1 MRLSIAARSA
11 VRFASS
17 RAGNAVAAASTSEAN
32 VVLDVLVEALG
43 PQSEASSTAARI
55 SVPLA
60 LAPRPTVASFGSV
73 EQLVTLSGEEKDAGG
88 EEDADAD
95 DLGELDLGDLEGL
108 DTEGGAAPAADYVAE
123 LLKGRNFTPQE
134 VRALR
139 LFDRVRRPRSRARSP
154 PRVAPPPPTHSP
166 LLLALHSLTT
176 TRRTNSRGAQTVKEL
191 DRHIVGQDDAK
202 RAVAIALRN
211 RWRRMHVSD
220 ELQQEVMPKSIL
232 MIGPTGCG
240 KTEIARRLAGICDAP
255 FVKVEATK
263 FTEVGFHGRDVDMI
277 IRDLVEASLL
287 LTKKQKRARMM
298 PDVVARVED
307 RILDSLTGKQ
317 SRTETRETFLRFLRN
332 GSLEQREIEIEIP
345 AAAGNPAGGPGAV
358 VGFDPSQQGSIP
370 LNEIIGKIGKAM
382 HGGRTERKTMT
393 VAEARKALEE
403 VELEKLTDD
412 TEMAAE
418 AIANVEQNGIVVID
432 EIDKICSPEGDRYS
446 GDASA
451 EGVQRDL
458 LPLVEG
464 SIVST
469 KHGNVNTD
477 FILFICAGAFHH
489 CKPSDLLPELQ
500 GRLPIRVELKGL
512 TQVRCEWTLRVPL
525 HYVLMRILLTIIID
539 SPPRTIIFD
548 SPSRT

>member
-1 MRLSIAARSA
+1 
-11 VRFASS
+11 
-17 RAGNAVAAASTSEAN
+17 
-32 VVLDVLVEALG
+32 
-43 PQSEASSTAARI
+43 
-55 SVPLA
+55 
-60 LAPRPTVASFGSV
+60 
-73 EQLVTLSGEEKDAGG
+73 
-88 EEDADAD
+88 
-95 DLGELDLGDLEGL
+95 
-108 DTEGGAAPAADYVAE
+108 
-123 LLKGRNFTPQE
+123 
-134 VRALR
+134 
-139 LFDRVRRPRSRARSP
+139 
-154 PRVAPPPPTHSP
+154 
-166 LLLALHSLTT
+166 
-176 TRRTNSRGAQTVKEL
+176 
-191 DRHIVGQDDAK
+191 VGQDDAK

-358 VGFDPSQQGSIP
+358 VGFDPAQQGSIP

-512 TQVRCEWTLRVPL
+512 TQAD
-525 HYVLMRILLTIIID
+525 MKRILVEPEANLLKQQVALLGTENVELVYTD
-539 SPPRTIIFD
+539 ECVSCVCLRRAERL
-548 SPSRT
+548 SVAACSRTPPPFPPPPASSSPALALAHCCSAIDKIAEVAYEVNTKIENIGARRLHTVIERIMEEYSFEAAEMEDGSTITIDEAVVVGRIGDLLEQQDLSKFIL